1 MNGKSEGS
9 RYVPHHACLSS
20 SLMQPK
26 TKSAWGQ
33 NVEREINQTFPF
45 FKKRIWRTKG
55 QVYNVELFLCVFV

>member
-20 SLMQPK
+20 ALMQPK

-45 FKKRIWRTKG
+45 LKKEFEEREGSSLQR
-55 QVYNVELFLCVFV
+55 